1 MRLNHSAHHRGPC
14 RAPCKSRRVLLIEHS
29 ADAREML
36 RMMLELAGHVV
47 YHARD
52 GERGL
57 ELLNVMR
64 PDVGTIDIGLP
75 RMDQIARRIG
85 DEPHGNAG
93 CALIGAAENPG
104 L

>member
-1 MRLNHSAHHRGPC
+1 
-14 RAPCKSRRVLLIEHS
+14 
-29 ADAREML
+29 
-36 RMMLELAGHVV
+36 
-47 YHARD
+47 
-52 GERGL
+52 
-57 ELLNVMR
+57 MR